1 MWKWQAEG
9 QTKAV
14 IVIIH
19 SAYEHHLRYAWQIKQ
34 WRSAGFQVVMG
45 DLPGHGKN
53 DATQKAHNES
63 FKTYEKAIS
72 EMIEVAIELEMPMF
86 IVAHGLGAT
95 IAINYLSNNQAV
107 KVAGAVFTSPWLHL
121 LRTPSKFSSALSGL
135 PKITSQIKIKHE
147 IAIEDLTRNAEVIEL
162 EKDDDLYKTQ
172 ITIGWYRELQGYM
185 KQALSGK
192 QTYPDIPTFI
202 HTAEKDLISD
212 KEASKN
218 WLKQQNLKEFSYKEW
233 KDAYHDL
240 FQEPEREDV
249 FIATHFFFKNIL
261 QSVGYLVK

>member
-9 QTKAV
+9 PAKAV
-14 IVIIH
+14 IVLIH

-34 WRSAGFQVVMG
+34 WRSAGFEVVMG

-53 DATQKAHNES
+53 GVNPKAHWES
-63 FKTYEKAIS
+63 FESYEGAIS
-72 EMIEVAIELEMPMF
+72 EMLDVAIELEKPVF

-95 IAINYLSNNQAV
+95 LAINFLSKHSV
-107 KVAGAVFTSPWLHL
+107 EVAGAVFTSPWLSL
-121 LRTPSKFSSALSGL
+121 SRTPSKLSSALSGL

-147 IAIEDLTRNAEVIEL
+147 MTIEELTRNPEVIEL
-162 EKDDDLYKTQ
+162 ERDDELYKTD
-172 ITIGWYRELQGYM
+172 ITIGWYRELQAYM
-185 KQALSGK
+185 KQAVGGK
-192 QTYPDIPTFI
+192 QPYPDIPTFVQ
-202 HTAEKDLISD
+202 TAEKDLITD
-212 KEASKN
+212 KEVSKN

-249 FIATHFFFKNIL
+249 FITTHLFLKNVL
-261 QSVGYLVK
+261 RSLGYVVK